1 MLKHFSY
8 LRLLLLFLLLLLV
21 DGSVGH
27 FTRDADNTVGD
38 MLLRQRAQQRPA
50 SDDIVIVDI
59 DQKSL
64 TALMGELG
72 NWVWPRSVY
81 AEMLEGLDAQQPRA
95 IVFDLLFNELD
106 VFRPDSDQ
114 ALQQVAPQHPH
125 AYFPSTLLADG
136 RGPVVS
142 TLPASLGL
150 KAVQGADPGLR
161 SPLLLP
167 IVLPQESWRGGL
179 INFDSEADGIGR
191 HYLLGADIA
200 RGWRMPSM
208 PARVGADLGWKIP
221 DGERIRLNWTHGHK
235 HVSFSDIY
243 LDFNREHRQRP
254 ADEFKNKI
262 VLIGTAAPGLQDL
275 RATPLSTIYP
285 GIGILAT
292 AFDNL
297 EHGDWLRDTPPWLA
311 PVVTAALLIL
321 LWLGFLRSVNTLWLG
336 GALLLV
342 SLAIVAGSYSLLQ
355 KQIYWPIGSSLGWAW
370 GYYVLSALLAY
381 LTEKL
386 HREQAVQLF
395 GRFLDRRVVKQLVET
410 GQIDDAKR
418 AETREIT
425 ILFSDIRGF
434 TTLSET
440 RPPEYIVNLL
450 NRYFNRQVEIIFR
463 HGGTLDKFI
472 GDAIMAFWGA
482 PVQDADHAKHAV
494 AAAIEMSRDLE
505 AFKREL
511 TDLGAEFEIGIG
523 VHTGKA
529 VVGFIGS
536 DAQLSYT
543 VIGDTI
549 NLASRIE
556 GQTKGVSRLLV
567 SEVTRDACHDA
578 FEFVDHG
585 SHSVKGREQAVRL
598 FEPRP
603 KINEE
608 GQ

>member
-1 MLKHFSY
+1 MLKYFSY
-8 LRLLLLFLLLLLV
+8 FRLLLLFAALLLIDSSWL
-21 DGSVGH
+21 H
-27 FTRDADNTVGD
+27 ATRPADHAVGD
-38 MLLRQRAQQRPA
+38 WLAAQHATKHPA
-50 SDDIVIVDI
+50 SSDIVIIDI

-81 AEMLEGLDAQQPRA
+81 AEMMDGLDAQQPRA
-95 IVFDLLFNELD
+95 IVFDLMFNEPD
-106 VFRPDSDQ
+106 TFRADSDAAFRDSAQ
-114 ALQQVAPQHPH
+114 QHPH
-125 AYFPSTLLADG
+125 AYFPSTLLSDG
-136 RGPVVS
+136 RGPILAS
-142 TLPASLGL
+142 LPSSLGL
-150 KAVQGADPGLR
+150 QATSAASR
-161 SPLLLP
+161 TARAPLLLP
-167 IVLPQESWRGGL
+167 IILPPDSWRGGL
-179 INFDSEADGIGR
+179 INFESGSDGISR
-191 HYLLGADIA
+191 HYLIKQDVAP
-200 RGWRMPSM
+200 GWSMPSM
-208 PARVGADLGWKIP
+208 PARVAADLGWP
-221 DGERIRLNWTHGHK
+221 VPEQHRIRLNWTGGHR

-262 VLIGTAAPGLQDL
+262 VLIGTAAPGLHDL
-275 RATPLSTIYP
+275 RATPLSSIYP

-292 AFDNL
+292 AIDNL
-297 EHGDWLRDTPPWLA
+297 EHNDWLRDTPAWLA
-311 PVVTAALLIL
+311 PTVSFALLLL
-321 LWLGFLRSVNTLWLG
+321 LWLGFRRGFNTLWLG
-336 GALLLV
+336 IGLLV
-342 SLAIVAGSYSLLQ
+342 ISLALVAGSYTALTHNT
-355 KQIYWPIGSSLGWAW
+355 YWPVGSSLAW
-370 GYYVLSALLAY
+370 GWSYFLLSALLAY
-381 LTEKL
+381 LAEKL

-395 GRFLDRRVVKQLVET
+395 GRFLDRRVVQQLVES

-450 NRYFNRQVEIIFR
+450 NRYFNRQVDIIFR

-482 PVQDADHAKHAV
+482 PVADGEHAKHAV
-494 AAAIEMSRDLE
+494 AAAIEMSNDLV
-505 AFKREL
+505 AFRQEL

-556 GQTKGVSRLLV
+556 GQTKGISRVLV
-567 SEVTRDACHDA
+567 SETTRLACQDA
-578 FEFVDHG
+578 FEFIDHG
-585 SHSVKGREQAVRL
+585 SHSVKGREQAVQL
-598 FEPRP
+598 FEPRY
-603 KINEE
+603 KTQEE
-608 GQ
+608 KP